1 MHKNIII
8 FITIFLLL
16 TSCWTDKEIEK
27 TKNINNKAIV
37 PQTTNIESITPKNIN
52 PEKESNKNLI
62 ENPKL
67 SDEDKEKFEK
77 LKNSEDNFYLFNND
91 NINTKIS
98 EIQAKLEKYESWE
111 VYKINS
117 ETNKF
122 YTQEEYKTK
131 RFQLVDFEH
140 PDTWEKNKEKQIDA
154 EIFVT
159 SYAIETDTIES
170 FSTYIDDEGQTRKYK
185 TSTSAR
191 LLRESNNNNKELL
204 KKLIEEKKEL
214 ELWNIKKYIT
224 LSKEDIDAEISSIKP
239 LLEYYKIQK
248 LEWESILA
256 ILKEYKT
263 AVSKGKSIYNP
274 EEVKYIFNNVLNKNI
289 ELDYI
294 SNIKIDEAKSIIS
307 QFESGNLVKLTK
319 KLPSWMNI
327 SSDILY
333 SKIINNEWMEYY
345 IDEKLYINLKHSI
358 TVWWEDFIL
367 YEDKANSWYQYKIYS
382 FLTGYNPNQSYYQ
395 SLSNLILEKWN
406 IEIHKSVF
414 TIKTEI
420 IKENWLI
427 YNLYSGDKEI
437 DVNKNWML
445 TNLLLILT
453 GKKEL
458 NNKNITISQLKDF
471 LTKLF

>member
-1 MHKNIII
+1 MHKNITIL
-8 FITIFLLL
+8 ITVFLFL
-16 TSCWTDKEIEK
+16 TSCWIDKKIEE
-27 TKNINNKAIV
+27 TKNLNKKAIV
-37 PQTTNIESITPKNIN
+37 PQTTKVELIKPKKIN
-52 PEKESNKNLI
+52 PEKEINKNLI

-67 SDEDKEKFEK
+67 NNEDKEKFEK
-77 LKNSEDNFYLFNND
+77 LKSSEDNFYLFNND

-98 EIQAKLEKYESWE
+98 EIQAKLDKYESWE
-111 VYKINS
+111 VYKINP
-117 ETNKF
+117 ETNNV
-122 YTQEEYKTK
+122 YTEEEYKTK
-131 RFQLVDFEH
+131 RFKLVNFEH

-154 EIFVT
+154 EVFVT
-159 SYAIETDTIES
+159 SYAIKTDTIEN
-170 FSTYIDDEGQTRKYK
+170 FSTYIDDDWETRKYK
-185 TSTSAR
+185 TSTSTR
-191 LLRESNNNNKELL
+191 LLRESNSNNKELL

-224 LSKEDIDAEISSIKP
+224 LSNEYIDAEISSIKP

-263 AVSKGKSIYNP
+263 AVSEGESIYNP
-274 EEVKYIFNNVLNKNI
+274 EEVKYIFNNVLDKNI
-289 ELDYI
+289 ELDNI

-319 KLPSWMNI
+319 KLSSWMNI

-333 SKIINNEWMEYY
+333 AKIISNWWVEYY

-358 TVWWEDFIL
+358 TVWWENFIL
-367 YEDKANSWYQYKIYS
+367 YEEKANSWYQYKIYS

-414 TIKTEI
+414 TIKT
-420 IKENWLI
+420 KETKKNWII
-427 YNLYSGDKEI
+427 YNLYSWNKEI

-453 GKKEL
+453 EKKEL
-458 NNKNITISQLKDF
+458 YNDNVTISQLKDF